1 MEITEF
7 TFRLII
13 VGIPGIITYFL
24 LSKLIGRVGKN
35 SIEIV
40 LLIFL
45 FSILSYSLYN
55 LFASLICNIVGLEYS
70 NDIVNKLFKKA
81 DSVKYNDIL
90 WTSFVAVILS
100 FVISYLHRYNI
111 LNWVG
116 QKIGATKK
124 YGDEDVWHYFHNA
137 SDKQKNDGWIFIRD
151 HKLNLLYY
159 GYISVWSESEKN
171 RELVIT
177 DVTVYNNEDGEYLYD
192 TNHLYICRNI
202 DDISIEVPIIK
213 KEDSNN
219 GR

>member
-7 TFRLII
+7 TFRIII

-35 SIEIV
+35 TIEIV

-45 FSILSYSLYN
+45 FSILSYSLYSLLASIICRIVGIDYSN
-55 LFASLICNIVGLEYS
+55 NIVDKLFKEADNVKHTDILFASS
-70 NDIVNKLFKKA
+70 
-81 DSVKYNDIL
+81 
-90 WTSFVAVILS
+90 VAVFLS
-100 FVISYLHRYNI
+100 FIISYLYRYNV
-111 LNWVG
+111 LNWIG

-171 RELVIT
+171 REIIIT
-177 DVTVYNNEDGEYLYD
+177 DVSVYNNEDGVYLYD

-202 DDISIEVPIIK
+202 DDLSFEVPLIE
-213 KEDSNN
+213 KEDS
-219 GR
+219 